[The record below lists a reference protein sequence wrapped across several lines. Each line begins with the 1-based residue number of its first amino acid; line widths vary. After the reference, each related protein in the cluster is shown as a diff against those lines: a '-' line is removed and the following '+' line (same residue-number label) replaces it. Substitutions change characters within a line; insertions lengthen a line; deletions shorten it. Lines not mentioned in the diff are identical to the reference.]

1 MGLLTIV
8 RVHVNC
14 QIAALLMSAVPGL
27 GLFGFLFWV
36 KDGAAQAMI
45 MFLIF
50 ALFVAGQ
57 VISFSI
63 AARVLD
69 KMDENRKQIEASSR
83 ETLTLR
89 GNTLVAETKK
99 EVLTWR

>member
-14 QIAALLMSAVPGL
+14 QIAALLMSVVPGG
-27 GLFGFLFWV
+27 GLFAVLHWV

-50 ALFVAGQ
+50 CLFVAGQ

-63 AARVLD
+63 AGRVLD
-69 KMDENRKQIEASSR
+69 NMAENQKEA
-83 ETLTLR
+83 EA
-89 GNTLVAETKK
+89 GPQNKIVAETKK

>member
-14 QIAALLMSAVPGL
+14 QIAALLMSLVPGA
-27 GLFGFLFWV
+27 GLFAFLRWTTGEGV
-36 KDGAAQAMI
+36 HVLI
-45 MFLIF
+45 MLLIF

-57 VISFSI
+57 VLSFSI
-63 AARVLD
+63 AGGVLD
-69 KMDENRKQIEASSR
+69 KMAENQKEAEAGPR
-83 ETLTLR
+83 
-89 GNTLVAETKK
+89 NKVVVETKK